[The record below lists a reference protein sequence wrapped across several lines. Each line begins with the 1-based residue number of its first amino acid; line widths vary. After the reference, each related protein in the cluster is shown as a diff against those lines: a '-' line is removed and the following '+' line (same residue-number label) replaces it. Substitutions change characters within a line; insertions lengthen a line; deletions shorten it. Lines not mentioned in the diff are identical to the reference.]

1 MKEDLRAERK
11 LHRIEENK
19 AEILRA
25 AETVFSHK
33 GYSQTSV
40 DDIAE
45 EAQFSKATI
54 YRYFKSKDEIFYMI
68 LLNSFKEAYESMA
81 EIQRQNIKSAE
92 KLEEIIKFTLS
103 YYEHKKNIA
112 RIIFIEKSPL
122 KKIFNIDINPHVSSY
137 RSHPPLPQEFMQCS
151 NAIYKI
157 MCDIIAEGIERG
169 EFRDVD
175 VQEAAHVLSAMMR
188 GVLFQGPMR
197 NKIYTLNES
206 ISLLIHYFL
215 NGIKAPNSREE

>member
-1 MKEDLRAERK
+1 MKENLRKERK

-19 AEILRA
+19 SAILAA

-68 LLNSFKEAYESMA
+68 LLNSFKEACETMA
-81 EIQRQNIKSAE
+81 AIQRQNIKSAK

-122 KKIFNIDINPHVSSY
+122 KKIFNIDINPHMSSS
-137 RSHPPLPQEFMQCS
+137 RPHPPLPQEFMQCS

-157 MCDIIAEGIERG
+157 MCDVIAEGVQRG
-169 EFRDVD
+169 EFRDVN
-175 VQEAAHVLSAMMR
+175 VHEAAYVLSAMMR
-188 GVLFQGPMR
+188 GFLFQGPMR
-197 NKIYTLNES
+197 DNLFTLNEN
-206 ISLLIHYFL
+206 ISLLFHYFL
-215 NGIKAPNSREE
+215 NSIKARNDREE